1 MPARMFDNPTVGEGS
16 KNGPVKDIPEFYCSD
31 EVVISGISGRLPES
45 NNIAEF
51 RENLMNGID
60 MVTED
65 DRRWKPGLYD
75 LPKRSGK
82 LKELDKFDA
91 AFFGI
96 PPKQANAM
104 EPQLRMLLEVSY
116 EAVIDA
122 GIDPY
127 SVRGSNTGVFI
138 GASESEAH
146 QAWSSDAETTVG
158 YHMTGC
164 ARSMF
169 ANRLSY
175 YFDFKGPSFVI
186 DTACSSSLLAMDQ
199 ALMSIRMGLCD
210 SALVGG
216 TSLCLKPTTSLQFKK
231 LNMVSEVGCCKS
243 FDASASGYVR
253 SEAVVVIYLK
263 KAKDARRI
271 YATLVHSKNNADG
284 HKERGITFPSGE
296 IQKKLITEVYTEVG
310 IDPKVVEYVE
320 AHGTGTQAGDP
331 QELNS
336 ITEVFCK
343 GREGP
348 LLIGSTKSN
357 MGHPEPASGL
367 AALAKVII
375 AMEDRFIPPNLHFK
389 EPNPDIP
396 GLLDGRLKV
405 VTEKT
410 RWNGGYVA
418 INSFGFG
425 GSNVHALLRSYPVEK
440 PVPHPAADMPRLVTF
455 VGRTEQAVHDA
466 IEIVKQKKNDVDFQS
481 LLQETIL
488 LSTNNKPY
496 RGYSF
501 LNMENSEIHV
511 EKCNP
516 EKRPIWYVFTG
527 MGSQWPQMG
536 KSLMKLDVFYSS
548 IMKSD
553 AVISPLGIKL
563 SQILLEGDEN
573 IFNNAL
579 YSFVGIAAVQIAL
592 VDLLTAMGIY
602 PNGII
607 GHSVGELGCG
617 YADGSLTAEETIL
630 AAYWRGKCISDGGL
644 PHGKMVAVG
653 MTWSEAKAMCPEGV
667 VPACHNAEDSVTI
680 SGAADVTTKFMEEL
694 KAKDIFAKEVNSS
707 SVAFHSYYMKQIA
720 PSLQAALDKII
731 VPKMRTSRWI
741 STSIPAEKW
750 DTQLAKFSSASYH
763 VNNLLSPVLF
773 YEGLQYVPSNAIV
786 IEIAPH
792 CLLQVILKR
801 CLNPNCVMVGLMK
814 RKHPNNLEFLYS
826 MLGKCFMAGMNFD
839 PLKVYSPVSYPVSR
853 GTGMLN
859 SVFKWDHSE
868 SWDVPSI
875 DQFLSSGSGK
885 ENCSVIECD
894 VSSEEAKD
902 YYLVGHVIDGR
913 VLFPATG
920 YLVLAW
926 RAFAKM
932 LAAFYEQLSVQFDNI
947 TIHRATILPN
957 AGKLKFEISIMQITG
972 EFEIVEN
979 GSLVA
984 SGRIKAVQ
992 DLRSDIANNK
1002 NTHSVDIS
1010 EDLNKSEV
1018 YRILNLRGYDY
1029 GPTFQGIIKTNHSGD
1044 KGVLSWNKN
1053 WVTFLDTMLQMS
1065 VLRLPGKGLRLPT
1078 RINSVYIDPSI
1089 HDDCCQVVNENTE
1102 GINVIIKP
1110 ELDTCTAGGVEILG
1124 LHATV
1129 APRRQMQSSAVLETY
1144 TFVPNKMNLS
1154 NVDFSMDTY
1163 IKTCSNLCQSVLK
1176 RILTSGNVPN
1186 RISLEKHSKNSL
1198 DSVENVEF
1206 VNSLSNTPHSG
1217 LLQMLMQVPSS
1228 SSLQVDKFEN
1238 LLQSFESEL
1247 SNDQL
1252 LTYLYNQGAL
1262 KGCLDIVL
1270 ENIYKNKVKI
1280 VEIDATN
1287 TKLKERVISSYETHP
1302 IVTTEYMHT
1311 TAAAADTENS
1321 DVPLAVW
1328 NPENPSSSPDILSNP
1343 DLIIARNVLHKY
1355 KDVDLVMN
1363 NICRALNNDK
1373 FLLLEEFTHHPEIST
1388 CLEMLSKDYS
1398 SIINSRPNF
1407 FLDQNA
1413 LETYFKKAE
1422 MEIVCHF
1429 SGPLSDMY
1437 LLRKKLKPL
1446 VCQKLEI
1453 DDLEGKWFEELKN
1466 LFLKCTT
1473 DDSFDRLWLVS
1484 TSTPLNGILG
1494 LVNCLI
1500 KEDSSKK
1507 IRCIFN
1513 SSLDDTPLQ
1522 LTDDIFQKLQSTDLL
1537 VNVFRDNQWGT
1548 MRHLPFI
1555 TGLTQT
1561 SETNHAYINVLTRGD
1576 LSSLRWVESSL
1587 KYFNTKL
1594 SPNKQL
1600 CTVYYASLNFRDI
1613 MLASGKLPPD
1623 AIPGNLADQD
1633 CLLGIEFSGKSP
1645 QGKRIMGLLSAKG
1658 LATSVDADRD
1668 FLWEIPNSWTLEE
1681 AASVPVVYSTVYY
1694 ALVVRGQ
1701 IKKGDTVL
1709 IHSGSGGVG
1718 QAAISVAHFFECEI
1732 FTTVG
1737 TEEKKKYLQER
1748 FPFLKDKHF
1757 SNSRNT
1763 SFEVDILQ
1771 VTNGRGVDVV
1781 LNSLADEK
1789 LQASLRVLANHGRFL
1804 EIGKV
1809 DLSKNTPLGMSIFLK
1824 NITFHGILLDALF
1837 ESGNKEWKK
1846 VANLVAKGIKSGAV
1860 KPLKTTVFDKDDVEA
1875 AFRFMAQGKHIG
1887 KVLIKVRDESTEVE
1901 GSHPTVV
1908 RVPAI
1913 SKTVCNPNKTYI
1925 ITGGLGGFGLELAE
1939 WLIERGAYKLV
1950 LTSRSGIK
1958 TGYQARK
1965 IQCWKEK
1972 GINIQVS
1979 TRNIVKLDETMML
1992 LKEANKIGVVGGI
2005 FHLAMVLSDS
2015 LMEEQTLESFHKV
2028 FAPKVIGTKH
2038 LDQASR
2044 ELCKS
2049 SIEWFVVFSSVSCGR
2064 GNIGQSNYGFAN
2076 SVMERICEKRH
2087 RDHLPGL
2094 AIQWGAIGDVGIVI
2108 SSMGDNNT
2116 VVGGTLPQRLN
2127 SCFSVLEKFLNQ
2139 SHPVVSSY
2147 VLAERKSSGDSQG
2160 DKKRDF
2166 LESVKNIL
2174 GIKDLSTI
2182 SSTTTLADLG
2192 LDSLMGVE
2200 IKQLL
2205 ERDYDLN
2212 LSTREIRQLT
2222 MNKIQEISGCD
2233 NKTQQASFQQA
2244 PLSNGITRY
2253 DLNQIIPL
2261 ENLIPLNSC
2270 QSKDTPFFIIHP
2282 LEGSAYCLKILASN
2296 LKVPTYG
2303 LQCTA
2308 LTPLESIE
2316 SLASYYLQKIYQVQ
2330 NKGPYRIG
2338 GYSFGAGLAIEM
2350 AIQIEASKEKVERL
2364 ILFDGSHNYVAA
2376 HTFSH
2381 RVKTSQLN
2389 LLESQSMVAFSR
2401 QFIEV
2406 PYQTLI
2412 DHLVGLDNFEDRT
2425 KKIVDLIMLH
2435 NPLVKQ
2441 RDEMIFSA
2449 NVFHQLLL
2457 IAEAYKPSCKI
2468 NASVKLY
2475 RAKDTTHEFAR
2486 LGNDYGVKAVCS
2498 GDLSIDVIDGNHES
2512 FILGE
2517 NAAVLGDN
2525 INKLLASTF

>member
-1 MPARMFDNPTVGEGS
+1 MPARMFDNPSVGEGT
-16 KNGPVKDIPEFYCSD
+16 KNGPVNEISEFYCSD
-31 EVVISGISGRLPES
+31 EVIISGVSGRLPES
-45 NNIAEF
+45 SNIAEF
-51 RENLMNGID
+51 RENLINGID
-60 MVTED
+60 MITED

-75 LPKRSGK
+75 LPRRSGK

-96 PPKQANAM
+96 PPKQADAM

-116 EAVIDA
+116 ESLIDA

-127 SVRGSNTGVFI
+127 SIRGSRTGVFI

-146 QAWSSDAETTVG
+146 QAWSVDPESTVG

-169 ANRLSY
+169 ANRLSF

-210 SALVGG
+210 AALVGG

-231 LNMVSEVGCCKS
+231 LNMVSEDGCSKS
-243 FDASASGYVR
+243 FDASANGYVR
-253 SEAVVVIYLK
+253 SEAVVVIFLQ
-263 KAKDARRI
+263 KAKNAKRI

-284 HKERGITFPSGE
+284 NKERGITFPSGE
-296 IQKKLITEVYTEVG
+296 VQKKLITEVYSEAGV
-310 IDPKVVEYVE
+310 DPKNVAYVE

-331 QELNS
+331 QELNT
-336 ITEVFCK
+336 IADVFCK
-343 GREGP
+343 GRDGP
-348 LLIGSTKSN
+348 LFVGSTKSN

-375 AMEDRFIPPNLHFK
+375 AMEDGMIPANLHYK
-389 EPNPDIP
+389 EPNPEIP
-396 GLLDGRLKV
+396 GLIDGRLKV
-405 VTEKT
+405 VTERL
-410 RWNGGYVA
+410 RWNGGYVG

-425 GSNVHALLRSYPVEK
+425 GSNVHALLRSYPTEK
-440 PVPHPAADMPRLVTF
+440 PVPHPASDMARLVTF
-455 VGRTEQAVHDA
+455 AGRTEQAIYDA
-466 IEIVKQKKNDVDFQS
+466 MEIVKQRKHDVDFQA
-481 LLQETIL
+481 LMQETIL

-496 RGYSF
+496 RGYAF
-501 LNMENSEIHV
+501 LNMEDTEIRI
-511 EKCNP
+511 EKCPP
-516 EKRPIWYVFTG
+516 ETRPIWFVFAG
-527 MGSQWPQMG
+527 MGSQWPGMG

-573 IFNNAL
+573 IFHNAL
-579 YSFVGIAAVQIAL
+579 YSFVGIAAIQIAL
-592 VDLLTAMGIY
+592 VDLLSAMGIK
-602 PNGII
+602 PDGII

-630 AAYWRGKCISDGGL
+630 AAYWRGKCILDGGL
-644 PHGKMVAVG
+644 PHGKMAAVG
-653 MTWSEAKAMCPEGV
+653 LTWKEAKEMCPEGV

-680 SGAADVTTKFMEEL
+680 SGAADLITNFIEEL
-694 KAKDIFAKEVNSS
+694 KAKDIFAREVQSS

-720 PSLQAALDKII
+720 PALQAALDKVI
-731 VPKMRTSRWI
+731 VPKLRTSRWI

-763 VNNLLSPVLF
+763 VNNLLNPVLF
-773 YEGLQYVPSNAIV
+773 QEALQHVPSNAIV
-786 IEIAPH
+786 IEISPH
-792 CLLQVILKR
+792 CLLQAILKR
-801 CLNPNCVMVGLMK
+801 TLNTKCVLVGLMK
-814 RKHPNNLEFLYS
+814 RKHVNNLEFFYS
-826 MLGKCFMAGMNFD
+826 TLGKCFMAGMNFN

-859 SVFKWDHSE
+859 SIFKWDHSE
-868 SWDVPSI
+868 TWAVPTNE
-875 DQFLSSGSGK
+875 QFLTSGSGK
-885 ENCSVIECD
+885 ENCCVIECD
-894 VSSEEAKD
+894 ISSEEAKD
-902 YYLVGHVIDGR
+902 YYLVGHIIDGR

-932 LAAFYEQLSVQFDNI
+932 LAAFYEQLPVQFDNI

-957 AGKLKFEISIMQITG
+957 AGKLKFEVSIMQITG

-979 GSLVA
+979 GNLVA
-984 SGRIKAVQ
+984 SGRIRAVQ
-992 DLRSDIANNK
+992 DLRSDIANNI
-1002 NTHSVDIS
+1002 NTDLLDVS
-1010 EDLNKSEV
+1010 EDLNKLEV
-1018 YRILNLRGYDY
+1018 YRVLHLRGYDY
-1029 GPTFQGIIKTNHSGD
+1029 GPTFQGILKTNSFGNQ
-1044 KGVLSWNKN
+1044 GVLCWNKN

-1078 RINSVYIDPSI
+1078 RIKSVYIDPTC
-1089 HDDCCQVVNENTE
+1089 HDDCCREVNDETK
-1102 GINVIIKP
+1102 GIKVTINSDI
-1110 ELDTCTAGGVEILG
+1110 DTCTAGGVEILG

-1129 APRRQMQSSAVLETY
+1129 APRRQMQSSPILETH
-1144 TFVPNKMNLS
+1144 TFVPNIMDLS
-1154 NVDFSMDTY
+1154 KVDKQMDSYTK
-1163 IKTCSNLCQSVLK
+1163 ICSNLCQSILK
-1176 RILTSGNVPN
+1176 RILTSTNVPN
-1186 RISLEKHSKNSL
+1186 RSFLETQLKDFN
-1198 DSVENVEF
+1198 DSVPDVESTDF
-1206 VNSLSNTPHSG
+1206 LKSPHSG
-1217 LLQMLMQVPSS
+1217 LLQMLMKVPNS
-1228 SSLQVDKFEN
+1228 SSLKSDN
-1238 LLQSFESEL
+1238 LEHLLSSFESEL
-1247 SNDQL
+1247 SADQL
-1252 LTYLYNQGAL
+1252 LTYVYNQGAL
-1262 KGCLDIVL
+1262 KSCLDTVL
-1270 ENIYKNKVKI
+1270 ENLFKNKIKV
-1280 VEIDATN
+1280 VEIDATQKN
-1287 TKLKERVISSYETHP
+1287 FSQRIISSFQSHP
-1302 IVTTEYMHT
+1302 IVTTDYIRTVSEGEM
-1311 TAAAADTENS
+1311 
-1321 DVPLAVW
+1321 DVDSEVTGIPILRWDPA
-1328 NPENPSSSPDILSNP
+1328 NPSSDILSNA
-1343 DLIIARNVLHKY
+1343 DLVIASNVLHKY
-1355 KDVDLVMN
+1355 KDINQVMA
-1363 NICRALNNDK
+1363 NICHVLNSGK
-1373 FLLLEEFTHHPEIST
+1373 FLLLEEATQYSEIFT

-1398 SIINSRPNF
+1398 SVTSSRPNF
-1407 FLDQNA
+1407 FLTNEDLKECIKNA
-1413 LETYFKKAE
+1413 EL
-1422 MEIVCHF
+1422 EIVCHF
-1429 SGPLSDMY
+1429 TGPISDMY
-1437 LLRKKLKPL
+1437 LLRKKVKPL
-1446 VCQKLEI
+1446 VCQKLVI
-1453 DDLEGKWFEELKN
+1453 DDLEGSWFNDLKN
-1466 LFLKCTT
+1466 LFLKCSTE
-1473 DDSFDRLWLVS
+1473 DSFDRLWLVS
-1484 TSTPLNGILG
+1484 SSTPLNGILG
-1494 LVNCLI
+1494 LVNCLV
-1500 KEDSSKK
+1500 KEDSSNK

-1513 SSLDDTPLQ
+1513 ASLAGTQLH
-1522 LTDDIFQKLQSTDLL
+1522 LTDDLFEKLQSTDLL
-1537 VNVFRDNQWGT
+1537 MNVFRDGQWGS
-1548 MRHLPFI
+1548 MRHLPFLS
-1555 TGLTQT
+1555 GLAQI
-1561 SETNHAYINVLTRGD
+1561 SESNHAYINVMTRGD
-1576 LSSLRWVESSL
+1576 LSSLRWIESSL

-1701 IKKGDTVL
+1701 IKKGDSIL

-1732 FTTVG
+1732 YTTVG

-1757 SNSRNT
+1757 SNSRDT
-1763 SFEVDILQ
+1763 SFEVDILR

-1837 ESGNKEWKK
+1837 EPGNKDWKK
-1846 VANLVAKGIKSGAV
+1846 VANLLAKGIKSGAV
-1860 KPLKTTVFDKDDVEA
+1860 KPLKTTVFDKTDVEA
-1875 AFRFMAQGKHIG
+1875 AFRYMAQGKHIG
-1887 KVLIKVRDESTEVE
+1887 KVLIKIRDEATEVE

-1913 SKTVCNPNKTYI
+1913 SKTVCNPNKCYI

-1965 IQCWKEK
+1965 VRLWKEK
-1972 GINIQVS
+1972 GINVQVS
-1979 TRNIVKLDETMML
+1979 VRNIVKLEETSML
-1992 LKEANKIGVVGGI
+1992 MKEANKIGPVGGI

-2015 LMEEQTLESFHKV
+2015 LMEEQTIESYQKV

-2049 SIEWFVVFSSVSCGR
+2049 SLEWFVVFSSVSCGR
-2064 GNIGQSNYGFAN
+2064 GNMGQSNYGFAN

-2087 RDHLPGL
+2087 MDNLPGL

-2108 SSMGDNNT
+2108 SSMGDNDT
-2116 VVGGTLPQRLN
+2116 VIGGTLPQRLN
-2127 SCFSVLEKFLNQ
+2127 SCFTVLEKFLNQ

-2147 VLAERKSSGDSQG
+2147 VLAERNVSNDSQG
-2160 DKKRDF
+2160 DSKANF
-2166 LESVKNIL
+2166 VESVKNIL
-2174 GIKDLSTI
+2174 GIKDLSMI
-2182 SSTTTLADLG
+2182 KSTTTLADLG

-2222 MNKIQEISGCD
+2222 MKKIQEISGCGS
-2233 NKTQQASFQQA
+2233 QSPSPSFQQ
-2244 PLSNGITRY
+2244 PLLTNGITLY
-2253 DLNQIIPL
+2253 NLNQIIPL
-2261 ENLIPLNSC
+2261 QNIISLNSVK
-2270 QSKDTPFFIIHP
+2270 SDERPFFIIHP
-2282 LEGSAYCLKILASN
+2282 LEGSAHCLKVLASY
-2296 LKVPTYG
+2296 LKIPVYG

-2308 LTPLESIE
+2308 TTPLESIE
-2316 SLASYYLQKIYQVQ
+2316 SLASYYLQKIYEVQ
-2330 NKGPYRIG
+2330 PKGPYRIG
-2338 GYSFGAGLAIEM
+2338 GYSFGAGLATEIV
-2350 AIQIEASKEKVERL
+2350 IQIEASKEKVENL
-2364 ILFDGSHNYVAA
+2364 VLLDGSHNYVAA

-2389 LLESQSMVAFSR
+2389 LLESQAMVAFSR

-2412 DHLVGLDNFEDRT
+2412 DHLVVLNNFEERA
-2425 KKIVDLIMLH
+2425 KKIVDLILLH
-2435 NPLVKQ
+2435 NPLVKH
-2441 RDEMIFSA
+2441 RDEMIFAA

-2468 NASVKLY
+2468 NTSVKLY
-2475 RAKDTTHEFAR
+2475 RAKDTTHEFTR

-2498 GDLSIDVIDGNHES
+2498 GDLSVDVMEGNHES

-2517 NAAVLGDN
+2517 NAAVLGDL
-2525 INKLLASTF
+2525 INKIYVSSL